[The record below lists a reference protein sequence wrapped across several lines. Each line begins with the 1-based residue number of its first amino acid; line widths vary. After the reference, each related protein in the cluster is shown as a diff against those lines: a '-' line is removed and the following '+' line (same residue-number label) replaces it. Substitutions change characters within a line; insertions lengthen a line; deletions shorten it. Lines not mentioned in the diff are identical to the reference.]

1 MRSEILYIIG
11 GKLVLP
17 DRIVPDG
24 GLSIK
29 SGVIDGVFTQP
40 KSSRS
45 IPKTANVIEAG
56 GAYISPGFVDMH
68 VHGGGGADLM
78 DGKAKAVETMRTAHA
93 AGGTTAM
100 LPTTLTSSDEDL
112 FAALYAYRA
121 AKADDLPGPRLIG
134 VHLEGPYLSLAQAG
148 AQDPKFLMWP
158 KPYHYMKI
166 LEIFPEV
173 KRVTVAPELQGAI
186 EFAKELKRRGI
197 GAAIGHTDAT
207 YDEIKDA
214 MAAGYTHM
222 THLYSAM
229 STVKR
234 VKARRIAGAVEA
246 ALLLDGLSAEV
257 IADGMH
263 LPEALLK
270 LALKCKGVDKL
281 ALVTDAMRAAGMPD
295 GEYPLGSYTG
305 GVGMIVDEGVAWLK
319 DRSAFAGSVSM
330 MNKMV
335 GNMVRIAGAS
345 VPEAVRMASL
355 TPSRLIGMEGQLG
368 SIEKGKMADIVLF
381 DDDFRVISTIVGG
394 KTIYTSS

>member
-1 MRSEILYIIG
+1 MRSEIVYIIG
-11 GKLVLP
+11 GRLVLP

-24 GLSIK
+24 GLSIR
-29 SGVIDGVFTQP
+29 SGIIDGVFMQP

-45 IPKTANVIEAG
+45 IPKTATVIEAG
-56 GAYISPGFVDMH
+56 GAFISPGFVDLH

-78 DGKAKAVETMRTAHA
+78 DGRAKAVETMRTAHA

-112 FAALYAYRA
+112 TAALYAFRA
-121 AKADDLPGPRLIG
+121 AKASNLPGPRLLG

-148 AQDPKFLMWP
+148 AQDPRFLMRP
-158 KPYHYMKI
+158 RPYHYMRI
-166 LEIFPEV
+166 LEAFPEI

-186 EFAKELKRRGI
+186 ELAKELTRRGI
-197 GAAIGHTDAT
+197 YAAIGHTDAT

-234 VKARRIAGAVEA
+234 VRARRIAGAVEA
-246 ALLLDGLSAEV
+246 ALLLDGLTAEV

-270 LALKCKGVDKL
+270 LALKCKGADKL

-295 GEYPLGSYTG
+295 GEYPLGSSAG
-305 GVGMIVDEGVAWLK
+305 GVSMVVDEGVAWLK
-319 DRSAFAGSVSM
+319 DRSAFAGSVSL

-335 GNMVRIAGAS
+335 GNMAKIAGAS

-355 TPSRLIGMEGQLG
+355 TPSRMIGMEAQLG
-368 SIEKGKMADIVLF
+368 SIEKGKTADIVLF
-381 DDDFRVISTIVGG
+381 DDDFKVLKTIVGG
-394 KTIYTSS
+394 KPVYSL